1 VERTG
6 GGALGRGCAG
16 APDCFFADRLAT
28 VGDRTTVLRALR
40 PTPALA
46 FIGPMVIAGLLIGL
60 IVGAGVAWLFARA
73 QNAAHTAALR
83 VELEYEQARTAEKVA
98 LLEKTE
104 RDVTARFDALAAD
117 ALRKNNESFLELASV
132 KLGQKE
138 QAVEHLVAPLKESL
152 QKVDGKLQELEVARK
167 GAYSSLAEQVRQLTE
182 TQNALRSETGNLVS
196 ALRDRP
202 NVRGRWGEIQL
213 RRVVEMA
220 GMIEHCD
227 FETQAHVATEDGRL
241 RPDLIVQLPGGKK
254 VVVDAKMA
262 GQAYLESLSCDD
274 DESRLVKL
282 REHARQVRDH
292 ITKLSAKSYWSQ
304 FDQTP
309 EFVILFIPGE
319 TFLSAALEQDPALIE
334 DGVNQQVIIATPTTL
349 IALLRAVS
357 YGWRQ
362 ETVAESARAVSDLGR
377 ELYTRLATLT
387 EHFAKVGRGLETAVR
402 SYNETVGS
410 LETRVLP
417 SARKFKEHGI
427 SPAGELAPLS
437 VVDRSVRAVSA
448 AELAPE
454 LPAADANAA

>member
-1 VERTG
+1 
-6 GGALGRGCAG
+6 
-16 APDCFFADRLAT
+16 
-28 VGDRTTVLRALR
+28 
-40 PTPALA
+40 
-46 FIGPMVIAGLLIGL
+46 MVVGLLIGL
-60 IVGAGVAWLFARA
+60 LLGAAGAWLFARA
-73 QNAAHTAALR
+73 QTAALR
-83 VELEYEQARTAEKVA
+83 VELQHERARTAEKAA
-98 LLEKTE
+98 LLEQNH
-104 RDVTARFDALAAD
+104 AHFDALAAD
-117 ALRKNNESFLELASV
+117 ALRKNNESFLELASA

-167 GAYSSLAEQVRQLTE
+167 GAYSSLSEQVRQLLE
-182 TQNALRSETGNLVS
+182 TQKDLRSETGNLVS

-220 GMIEHCD
+220 GMLEHCD

-241 RPDLIVQLPGGKK
+241 RPDLVVKLPGGKK

-262 GQAYLESLSCDD
+262 GQAYLESLQCED
-274 DESRLVKL
+274 DESRAGKL

-292 ITKLSAKSYWSQ
+292 VNKLSAKSYWSQ

-377 ELYTRLATLT
+377 ELYSRLATMT

-427 SPAGELAPLS
+427 APAGELAPLN
-437 VVDRSVRAVSA
+437 VVDRSIRPVSV
-448 AELAPE
+448 PE
-454 LPAADANAA
+454 LPAADADAA

>member
-1 VERTG
+1 
-6 GGALGRGCAG
+6 
-16 APDCFFADRLAT
+16 
-28 VGDRTTVLRALR
+28 
-40 PTPALA
+40 
-46 FIGPMVIAGLLIGL
+46 MVIAGLLIGL
-60 IVGAGVAWLFARA
+60 VVGAGAAWLFARA
-73 QNAAHTAALR
+73 QNAAQTTALR
-83 VELEYEQARTAEKVA
+83 VELEHEQARTAEI
-98 LLEKTE
+98 EKTE
-104 RDVTARFDALAAD
+104 RDLTARFDALAAD

-182 TQNALRSETGNLVS
+182 TQKELRSETGNLVS

-254 VVVDAKMA
+254 VVVDSKMA
-262 GQAYLESLSCDD
+262 GQAYLESLSCKDE
-274 DESRLVKL
+274 ESRLVKL

-292 ITKLSAKSYWSQ
+292 VTKLSAKSYWSQ

-362 ETVAESARAVSDLGR
+362 ETIAESARAVSDLGR
-377 ELYTRLATLT
+377 ELYTRLSTLT
-387 EHFAKVGRGLETAVR
+387 EHFAKVGRGLDTAVR

-427 SPAGELAPLS
+427 SPAGELAPLN
-437 VVDRSVRAVSA
+437 VVDRSVRPVSA
-448 AELAPE
+448 AELSPE
-454 LPAADANAA
+454 LPAADADAA